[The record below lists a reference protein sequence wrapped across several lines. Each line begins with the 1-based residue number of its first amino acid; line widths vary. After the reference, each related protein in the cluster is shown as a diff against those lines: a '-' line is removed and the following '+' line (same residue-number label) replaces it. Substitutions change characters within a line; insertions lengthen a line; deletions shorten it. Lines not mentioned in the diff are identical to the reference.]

1 MAIYDLIVLKDA
13 EFADVH
19 DHGLVLAH
27 SSLAAFDKMH
37 HPDKW
42 DKRFRKNRK
51 DGMSPAERTE
61 AEFQA
66 SKYFVASIPTFK

>member
-27 SSLAAFDKMH
+27 SSLAAFDAAAPAATTLPMAALS
-37 HPDKW
+37 DAVE
-42 DKRFRKNRK
+42 DL
-51 DGMSPAERTE
+51 DGA
-61 AEFQA
+61 
-66 SKYFVASIPTFK
+66 I